1 MSTEPDPEITPT
13 RELCQTWEGVRAAYA
28 PQSLS
33 FGSVEVLN
41 RC

>member
-13 RELCQTWEGVRAAYA
+13 RELCQTWEGVLLM
-28 PQSLS
+28 PLKVLV